1 MKIQATEAATMV
13 QNHTAGHYQAGLAI
27 WSGRPDPGGARAAL
41 YAKAADIYTDARPEL
56 VLYHFKWLWGV
67 SRKVSGFVPNP
78 DGLIRPA
85 GMKVA
90 P

>member
-1 MKIQATEAATMV
+1 MGKYCDPELDKLLTAART
-13 QNHTAGHYQAGLAI
+13 TPD
-27 WSGRPDPGGARAAL
+27 SGERAAL
-41 YAKAADIYTDARPEL
+41 YAKAADIYTDERPEL

-85 GMKVA
+85 GMKVV